1 MGEGVYQLR
10 SSANSKLT
18 ATPGSSGLTLNAVGS
33 GKNQQFRLDY
43 HASGYYTITCQENGL
58 RLTAGKN
65 GVTLAKASTDNG
77 QLWKAAVYNSGF
89 SLQNRGTGSYLSV
102 SSNAAG
108 GRLILADTA
117 MQWQLALAGAGWTL
131 DGASYPTVNSTLTV
145 GQTGFPFR
153 GTLRNAYDI
162 RRVTVSIQKSNGSN
176 AISPATATPNA
187 KSYDLSRLDDAVA
200 FSRLGVGGY
209 TLVIAAENTAG
220 DNYRL
225 ESKFYVTD
233 GSYVVSF
240 DPCGGTCSEST
251 RLVSAGQKYG
261 NLPTAVK
268 DGCAFVG
275 WFTQPDG
282 GQQITANSTTGASNI
297 TLYAHY
303 QGQYTYQFVN
313 YDGSVYAQGKL
324 TAGQTIPRPAGT
336 PTRPADSQYTY
347 TFTGW
352 QGYTNGMTIS
362 GNVTFTAQYAA
373 KAVESVPKEITT
385 GAYRIADSYLR
396 AIPMGTTAR
405 QLLANL
411 SPSDYITLPVQGDS
425 LVGTRHDRHL
435 CQGRPD
441 HPDPDHRGHRRPQ
454 RRRPGHHY
462 RYGPAPG
469 SPAGQD
475 VPDRRGPSGG
485 GPQRRR
491 SGYHHRY
498 GPASGVP
505 AGPGYHAT
513 QLSMRD
519 HAMRKN
525 ISSALAGF
533 LAALLLWCL
542 LPVTAEAAGA
552 SFSGSGSVRA
562 GDSVTVTFSV
572 SGSNIQGITAVLH
585 YDSSTLTL
593 TGTRQLI
600 GDSWS
605 VDMSGGNLLAY
616 DQSLNNPISGS
627 SAVLAVTF
635 RVKSGVAAGTKVSAT
650 ITDIVTSD
658 GNSDQSLNDASW
670 SASVASPPSGNANLS
685 GLSCGSYALSPSFSA
700 GTTEYSVTVPYD
712 VSRLPLDYS
721 AADGGANVSV
731 SGNQLS
737 VGVNTVVLT
746 VTAANGATRRYT
758 ISVTRQPDPTAT
770 LSSDADLADL
780 TPSEGKL
787 TPAFA
792 PNITEYAVYVPY
804 ETTKLSLSAT
814 AKDSKALGVTQP
826 DAALKQGDNVLT
838 VTCTAEDGHHPGLY
852 GPCGADAWLCRDPAP
867 DRRTGAGGPAP
878 EPDDQQPGPFRS
890 LWTALCAPGGSA
902 PADGA
907 LGAAVHHPGFAAGGF
922 AGGAVLYRAVRWHF
936 PQPPPYPG
944 SSGPDGAAGAP
955 GAPAGA

>member
-1 MGEGVYQLR
+1 
-10 SSANSKLT
+10 
-18 ATPGSSGLTLNAVGS
+18 
-33 GKNQQFRLDY
+33 
-43 HASGYYTITCQENGL
+43 
-58 RLTAGKN
+58 
-65 GVTLAKASTDNG
+65 
-77 QLWKAAVYNSGF
+77 
-89 SLQNRGTGSYLSV
+89 
-102 SSNAAG
+102 
-108 GRLILADTA
+108 
-117 MQWQLALAGAGWTL
+117 
-131 DGASYPTVNSTLTV
+131 
-145 GQTGFPFR
+145 
-153 GTLRNAYDI
+153 
-162 RRVTVSIQKSNGSN
+162 
-176 AISPATATPNA
+176 
-187 KSYDLSRLDDAVA
+187 
-200 FSRLGVGGY
+200 
-209 TLVIAAENTAG
+209 
-220 DNYRL
+220 
-225 ESKFYVTD
+225 
-233 GSYVVSF
+233 
-240 DPCGGTCSEST
+240 
-251 RLVSAGQKYG
+251 
-261 NLPTAVK
+261 
-268 DGCAFVG
+268 
-275 WFTQPDG
+275 
-282 GQQITANSTTGASNI
+282 
-297 TLYAHY
+297 
-303 QGQYTYQFVN
+303 
-313 YDGSVYAQGKL
+313 
-324 TAGQTIPRPAGT
+324 
-336 PTRPADSQYTY
+336 
-347 TFTGW
+347 
-352 QGYTNGMTIS
+352 
-362 GNVTFTAQYAA
+362 
-373 KAVESVPKEITT
+373 
-385 GAYRIADSYLR
+385 
-396 AIPMGTTAR
+396 
-405 QLLANL
+405 
-411 SPSDYITLPVQGDS
+411 
-425 LVGTRHDRHL
+425 
-435 CQGRPD
+435 
-441 HPDPDHRGHRRPQ
+441 
-454 RRRPGHHY
+454 
-462 RYGPAPG
+462 
-469 SPAGQD
+469 
-475 VPDRRGPSGG
+475 
-485 GPQRRR
+485 
-491 SGYHHRY
+491 
-498 GPASGVP
+498 
-505 AGPGYHAT
+505 
-513 QLSMRD
+513 
-519 HAMRKN
+519 MRKN

-585 YDSSTLTL
+585 YDSSALTL

-838 VTCTAEDGHHPGLY
+838 VTCTAEDGTTRDYTVHVVRMPGF
-852 GPCGADAWLCRDPAP
+852 
-867 DRRTGAGGPAP
+867 AGTLPQIGEP
-878 EPDDQQPGPFRS
+878 EPEAPVPEPEDQQPGPFRS
-890 LWTALCAPGGSA
+890 LWTALCAPVDLPLLTGRWVPLYAILALQLVVLLVALFFIGRSVGISRSRRRILDRLARMEQPEPQEPQPEPQEPQPEPEHEPTAQPEESAQEPA
-902 PADGA
+902 PAA
-907 LGAAVHHPGFAAGGF
+907 SA
-922 AGGAVLYRAVRWHF
+922 
-936 PQPPPYPG
+936 QPEVPEPEIPPEP
-944 SSGPDGAAGAP
+944 SEAPEAPEPAQPEAPDPAPAESEPAPVEPEAPASEAESGAP
-955 GAPAGA
+955 EEPETPESEENPQTLDRESLDALLEEIRNM

>member
-1 MGEGVYQLR
+1 
-10 SSANSKLT
+10 
-18 ATPGSSGLTLNAVGS
+18 
-33 GKNQQFRLDY
+33 
-43 HASGYYTITCQENGL
+43 
-58 RLTAGKN
+58 
-65 GVTLAKASTDNG
+65 
-77 QLWKAAVYNSGF
+77 
-89 SLQNRGTGSYLSV
+89 
-102 SSNAAG
+102 
-108 GRLILADTA
+108 
-117 MQWQLALAGAGWTL
+117 
-131 DGASYPTVNSTLTV
+131 
-145 GQTGFPFR
+145 
-153 GTLRNAYDI
+153 
-162 RRVTVSIQKSNGSN
+162 
-176 AISPATATPNA
+176 
-187 KSYDLSRLDDAVA
+187 
-200 FSRLGVGGY
+200 
-209 TLVIAAENTAG
+209 
-220 DNYRL
+220 
-225 ESKFYVTD
+225 
-233 GSYVVSF
+233 
-240 DPCGGTCSEST
+240 
-251 RLVSAGQKYG
+251 
-261 NLPTAVK
+261 
-268 DGCAFVG
+268 
-275 WFTQPDG
+275 
-282 GQQITANSTTGASNI
+282 
-297 TLYAHY
+297 
-303 QGQYTYQFVN
+303 
-313 YDGSVYAQGKL
+313 
-324 TAGQTIPRPAGT
+324 
-336 PTRPADSQYTY
+336 
-347 TFTGW
+347 
-352 QGYTNGMTIS
+352 
-362 GNVTFTAQYAA
+362 
-373 KAVESVPKEITT
+373 
-385 GAYRIADSYLR
+385 
-396 AIPMGTTAR
+396 
-405 QLLANL
+405 
-411 SPSDYITLPVQGDS
+411 
-425 LVGTRHDRHL
+425 
-435 CQGRPD
+435 
-441 HPDPDHRGHRRPQ
+441 
-454 RRRPGHHY
+454 
-462 RYGPAPG
+462 
-469 SPAGQD
+469 
-475 VPDRRGPSGG
+475 
-485 GPQRRR
+485 
-491 SGYHHRY
+491 
-498 GPASGVP
+498 
-505 AGPGYHAT
+505 
-513 QLSMRD
+513 MRD

-838 VTCTAEDGHHPGLY
+838 VTCTAEDGTTRDYTVHVVRMPGF
-852 GPCGADAWLCRDPAP
+852 
-867 DRRTGAGGPAP
+867 AGTLPQIGEP

-890 LWTALCAPGGSA
+890 LWTALCAPVDLPLLTGRWVPLYAILALQLVVLLVALFFIGRSVGISRSRRRILDRLARMEQPEPQEPQPEPEHEPTAQPEESAQEPA
-902 PADGA
+902 PAA
-907 LGAAVHHPGFAAGGF
+907 SAQPEAPEPEIPPEPSEPPEVPEPG
-922 AGGAVLYRAVRWHF
+922 
-936 PQPPPYPG
+936 QPEA
-944 SSGPDGAAGAP
+944 PDP
-955 GAPAGA
+955 APAESEPAPVEPETPAPEAESATPEEPETPESEEKTLDRESLDALLEEIRNM

>member
-1 MGEGVYQLR
+1 
-10 SSANSKLT
+10 
-18 ATPGSSGLTLNAVGS
+18 
-33 GKNQQFRLDY
+33 
-43 HASGYYTITCQENGL
+43 
-58 RLTAGKN
+58 
-65 GVTLAKASTDNG
+65 
-77 QLWKAAVYNSGF
+77 
-89 SLQNRGTGSYLSV
+89 
-102 SSNAAG
+102 
-108 GRLILADTA
+108 
-117 MQWQLALAGAGWTL
+117 
-131 DGASYPTVNSTLTV
+131 
-145 GQTGFPFR
+145 
-153 GTLRNAYDI
+153 
-162 RRVTVSIQKSNGSN
+162 
-176 AISPATATPNA
+176 
-187 KSYDLSRLDDAVA
+187 
-200 FSRLGVGGY
+200 
-209 TLVIAAENTAG
+209 
-220 DNYRL
+220 
-225 ESKFYVTD
+225 
-233 GSYVVSF
+233 
-240 DPCGGTCSEST
+240 
-251 RLVSAGQKYG
+251 
-261 NLPTAVK
+261 
-268 DGCAFVG
+268 
-275 WFTQPDG
+275 
-282 GQQITANSTTGASNI
+282 
-297 TLYAHY
+297 
-303 QGQYTYQFVN
+303 
-313 YDGSVYAQGKL
+313 
-324 TAGQTIPRPAGT
+324 
-336 PTRPADSQYTY
+336 
-347 TFTGW
+347 
-352 QGYTNGMTIS
+352 
-362 GNVTFTAQYAA
+362 
-373 KAVESVPKEITT
+373 
-385 GAYRIADSYLR
+385 
-396 AIPMGTTAR
+396 
-405 QLLANL
+405 
-411 SPSDYITLPVQGDS
+411 
-425 LVGTRHDRHL
+425 
-435 CQGRPD
+435 
-441 HPDPDHRGHRRPQ
+441 
-454 RRRPGHHY
+454 
-462 RYGPAPG
+462 
-469 SPAGQD
+469 
-475 VPDRRGPSGG
+475 
-485 GPQRRR
+485 
-491 SGYHHRY
+491 
-498 GPASGVP
+498 
-505 AGPGYHAT
+505 
-513 QLSMRD
+513 MRD

-585 YDSSTLTL
+585 YDSSALTL

-635 RVKSGVAAGTKVSAT
+635 RVKSGVVAGTKVSAT

-670 SASVASPPSGNANLS
+670 SASVAPPPSGNANLS

-838 VTCTAEDGHHPGLY
+838 VTCTAEDGTTRDYTVHVVRMPGFAGTLPQI
-852 GPCGADAWLCRDPAP
+852 GEPEPEAP
-867 DRRTGAGGPAP
+867 VP

-890 LWTALCAPGGSA
+890 LWTALCAPVDLPLLTGRWVPLYAILALQLVVLLVALFFIGRSVGISRSRRRILDRLARMEQPEPQEPQPEPEHEPTAQPEAPEPEIPPEPSELPEVPEPAQPEAPEPETPAPEAESA
-902 PADGA
+902 PVEPETPAPEA
-907 LGAAVHHPGFAAGGF
+907 ESAAPEE
-922 AGGAVLYRAVRWHF
+922 
-936 PQPPPYPG
+936 PE
-944 SSGPDGAAGAP
+944 
-955 GAPAGA
+955 APAPEAEPAAPEEPETPESEEKTLDRESLDALLEEIRNM